1 MIRVGRR
8 RKGERSARQL
18 GCPPQTPADSPKR
31 TQRILRGDWGVTSF
45 AGAGHRAR
53 PAGRLKPT
61 KPSKQ
66 ASKESRGTPRATNC
80 CPGGGALP
88 GGGGG
93 GLASSSSS
101 SSSSPAPWCARQIK
115 RRPAPAMGG
124 YELVRSDDAPPGAGG
139 GPDDLEAGGAIGK
152 AAAAAPSPP
161 NARAHRLVS
170 LDVFRGITVLLM
182 IIVDDAG
189 GFVPALNHSP
199 WDGVTIADFVMPF
212 FLFIVGVSLTL
223 AYKRVP
229 DKLEATKK
237 AVLRALK
244 LFCLGL
250 VLQGG
255 FFHGVHSLTFGVDLT
270 KMRLMGILQRIAIAY
285 LLAAICEIWL
295 KGDDDVDSGPDLLWR
310 YRYQLFVGLVLSI
323 AYTVLLYGIYVPDW
337 DYQISGPGS
346 TEKSFHVQ
354 CGVRGDTGPAC
365 NAVGMVD
372 RTILG
377 IDHLY
382 RRPVYARTK
391 ECSINYPEN
400 GPLPPDAPSWCQ
412 APFDPEGLLSSVMAI
427 VTCLIG
433 LQFGHIIIHFE
444 KHRGRIT
451 NWLIPSFSMLALGFL
466 MDFVGM
472 RMNKPLYTISYT
484 LATAGAAGLLFAGI
498 YALVDLYGFRRP
510 TITMEWMGKHALMI
524 YVLVAC
530 NILPMFIRG
539 FYWRDPNNSL
549 LKFIGV
555 GA

>member
-1 MIRVGRR
+1 MAAADGNAA
-8 RKGERSARQL
+8 GGAR
-18 GCPPQTPADSPKR
+18 
-31 TQRILRGDWGVTSF
+31 
-45 AGAGHRAR
+45 
-53 PAGRLKPT
+53 
-61 KPSKQ
+61 
-66 ASKESRGTPRATNC
+66 
-80 CPGGGALP
+80 ALP
-88 GGGGG
+88 GAGV
-93 GLASSSSS
+93 AP
-101 SSSSPAPWCARQIK
+101 SPSPSPCCRQ
-115 RRPAPAMGG
+115 RRAAPATATAMAG
-124 YELVRSDDAPPGAGG
+124 YELVRSDDAVGAPGT
-139 GPDDLEAGGAIGK
+139 DLESGASASK
-152 AAAAAPSPP
+152 ASPPSPVP
-161 NARAHRLVS
+161 STSPAARQQRLVS

-189 GFVPALNHSP
+189 GFLPALNHSP

-237 AVLRALK
+237 AALRALK

-270 KMRLMGILQRIAIAY
+270 KIRLMGILQRIAIAY

-295 KGDDDVDSGPDLLWR
+295 KGDDDVDSGYGLLRR

-323 AYTVLLYGIYVPDW
+323 AYTILLYGIYVPDW
-337 DYQISGPGS
+337 EYQISGPGS
-346 TEKSFHVQ
+346 EKSFSVK

-451 NWLIPSFSMLALGFL
+451 NWLIPSFSMLALAFL
-466 MDFVGM
+466 IDFVGM

-498 YALVDLYGFRRP
+498 YALVDLYGFRKP
-510 TITMEWMGKHALMI
+510 TIPMEWMGKHALMI

-549 LKFIGV
+549 LKVIGI

>member
-1 MIRVGRR
+1 
-8 RKGERSARQL
+8 
-18 GCPPQTPADSPKR
+18 
-31 TQRILRGDWGVTSF
+31 
-45 AGAGHRAR
+45 
-53 PAGRLKPT
+53 
-61 KPSKQ
+61 
-66 ASKESRGTPRATNC
+66 
-80 CPGGGALP
+80 
-88 GGGGG
+88 
-93 GLASSSSS
+93 
-101 SSSSPAPWCARQIK
+101 
-115 RRPAPAMGG
+115 MGG
-124 YELVRSDDAPPGAGG
+124 YELVRSDDAPGAGG
-139 GPDDLEAGGAIGK
+139 GPDLEAGASK
-152 AAAAAPSPP
+152 PP
-161 NARAHRLVS
+161 AARATQRLVS

-189 GFVPALNHSP
+189 GFLPALNHSP

-285 LLAAICEIWL
+285 LLAAISEIWL

-323 AYTVLLYGIYVPDW
+323 AYTVLLYSIYVPDW

-484 LATAGAAGLLFAGI
+484 LTTAGAAGLLFAGI

-510 TITMEWMGKHALMI
+510 TIIMEWMGKHALMI
-524 YVLVAC
+524 YVLVAR

>member
-1 MIRVGRR
+1 M
-8 RKGERSARQL
+8 A
-18 GCPPQTPADSPKR
+18 AD
-31 TQRILRGDWGVTSF
+31 GN
-45 AGAGHRAR
+45 AAA
-53 PAGRLKPT
+53 
-61 KPSKQ
+61 
-66 ASKESRGTPRATNC
+66 
-80 CPGGGALP
+80 GGGALR
-88 GGGGG
+88 GGGGVPSA
-93 GLASSSSS
+93 LCS
-101 SSSSPAPWCARQIK
+101 RQ
-115 RRPAPAMGG
+115 RRAAVAAVGMGG
-124 YELVRSDDAPPGAGG
+124 YELVRSDDAAGAAPGPDLESGAG
-139 GPDDLEAGGAIGK
+139 AGAATSK
-152 AAAAAPSPP
+152 AAPPSPA
-161 NARAHRLVS
+161 ARQPRLVS

-189 GFVPALNHSP
+189 GFIPALNHSP

-270 KMRLMGILQRIAIAY
+270 KIRLMGILQRIAIAY

-295 KGDDDVDSGPDLLWR
+295 KRDDDVDSGLDLLSR
-310 YRYQLFVGLVLSI
+310 YRYQLFVVLVLSFT
-323 AYTVLLYGIYVPDW
+323 YTVLLYGIYVPDW
-337 DYQISGPGS
+337 EYQISGPGS
-346 TEKSFHVQ
+346 REKSFSVK

-382 RRPVYARTK
+382 GRPVYARTK

-412 APFDPEGLLSSVMAI
+412 APFDPEGLLSSVMAF

-451 NWLIPSFSMLALGFL
+451 NWLIPSFSMLAVAFL
-466 MDFVGM
+466 MGFVGM
-472 RMNKPLYTISYT
+472 RMNKPLNTISYT

-498 YALVDLYGFRRP
+498 YTLVDVYGFRRP

>member
-1 MIRVGRR
+1 
-8 RKGERSARQL
+8 
-18 GCPPQTPADSPKR
+18 
-31 TQRILRGDWGVTSF
+31 
-45 AGAGHRAR
+45 
-53 PAGRLKPT
+53 
-61 KPSKQ
+61 
-66 ASKESRGTPRATNC
+66 
-80 CPGGGALP
+80 
-88 GGGGG
+88 
-93 GLASSSSS
+93 
-101 SSSSPAPWCARQIK
+101 
-115 RRPAPAMGG
+115 MGG
-124 YELVRSDDAPPGAGG
+124 YELVKSDDAAGA
-139 GPDDLEAGGAIGK
+139 DLESGAAK
-152 AAAAAPSPP
+152 AAPSLAPSP
-161 NARAHRLVS
+161 SPAARQRLVS

-189 GFVPALNHSP
+189 AFLPALNHSP
-199 WDGVTIADFVMPF
+199 WDGLTIADFVMPF

-223 AYKRVP
+223 SYKRVP
-229 DKLEATKK
+229 DKLKATKK

-244 LFCLGL
+244 LFFLGL

-255 FFHGVHSLTFGVDLT
+255 FFHGVHSLTFGVDIT
-270 KMRLMGILQRIAIAY
+270 KIRLMGILQRIAVAY

-295 KGDDDVDSGPDLLWR
+295 KGDDGVDFGVDLLRR
-310 YRYQLFVGLVLSI
+310 YRYQLFVGLLLSI
-323 AYTVLLYGIYVPDW
+323 MYTVLLYGIYVPDW
-337 DYQISGPGS
+337 DYQISGPDS
-346 TEKSFHVQ
+346 TEKSFSVK

-377 IDHLY
+377 IHHLY

-412 APFDPEGLLSSVMAI
+412 APYDPEGLLSSVMAI

-444 KHRGRIT
+444 KHRGRII
-451 NWLIPSFSMLALGFL
+451 NWLIPSLGMLALAFP
-466 MDFVGM
+466 MDFIGI

-484 LATAGAAGLLFAGI
+484 LATAGTAGLLFAGI
-498 YALVDLYGFRRP
+498 YALVDVYGFRRP
-510 TITMEWMGKHALMI
+510 TIPMEWMGKHALMI

-539 FYWRDPNNSL
+539 FYWRDPKNNL

-555 GA
+555 GV